1 MTVFNLTKQDKFILF
16 GETEEREVLGF
27 CGKDTT
33 IVFNTVAE
41 AIVFNTVAEAIM
53 QTKES
58 NIFIVDTE
66 NNVHDIRNIDEF

>member
-33 IVFNTVAE
+33 KVFNTRTE
-41 AIVFNTVAEAIM
+41 ATK

-66 NNVHDIRNIDEF
+66 NNVL